1 MLPALALDAPTER
14 VAVNLLRHLEWQYD
28 GFSLVFLFADV
39 GPSLQLADWLDQRLA
54 MQGRALHRHEA
65 KDSFVRHPEAAVDL
79 LVDRLADLSAQPG
92 GVWYAIQRHPGDVQ
106 WNRARTLFL
115 ARLNERR
122 FLLERDLKRPLVLV
136 LPAHFRAETR
146 AMAPDIWHKRDLSEE
161 LRWLPEAVP
170 TSVPVSMEPLATLV
184 AADGSLPAF
193 AEWQR
198 MASASAAE
206 QAFLPTAWTA
216 SNELL
221 AAGRPGDAE
230 HVARSALSLARRRA
244 QAKADRSSDR
254 DLSISLDNLGRVAQA
269 QGDWTQAE
277 AVYRESLAL
286 RRQLVERLGG
296 TPESLRDL
304 SISLDNL
311 GRVAQAQGDWTQAE
325 AVYRESLA
333 LSRQLVE
340 RLGGTP
346 ESLRD
351 LSVSLNNLGRV
362 AQAQGD
368 WTQAEAVYRESLAL
382 RRQLVERLGGTPE
395 SLRDLSV
402 SLNNL
407 GRVAQAQGDWTQAE
421 AVYRESLALSRQ
433 LVERLGGTPES
444 LDDLAVS
451 LLNVAAIPPGDSAA
465 RAEAVDIY
473 RRLRTR
479 FPDTARYGQCLQALS
494 GESRAPQGSATMPAG

>member
-14 VAVNLLRHLEWQYD
+14 VAVNLLRHPEWQYD

-54 MQGRALHRHEA
+54 MQGRPLHRHEA

-79 LVDRLADLSAQPG
+79 LVNRLADLSAQPG
-92 GVWYAIQRHPGDVQ
+92 GVWFAIQRHPGDVQ

-161 LRWLPEAVP
+161 LRWLPDTAP
-170 TSVPVSMEPLATLV
+170 TSVQVSREPLATLAV
-184 AADGSLPAF
+184 EDGCLPAF

-206 QAFLPTAWTA
+206 QAFLPTAWKA

-221 AAGRPGDAE
+221 AVGRPGDAE

-244 QAKADRSSDR
+244 QAKADGSSER
-254 DLSISLDNLGRVAQA
+254 DLSVSLNHLGRVAQA

-296 TPESLRDL
+296 TPESL
-304 SISLDNL
+304 
-311 GRVAQAQGDWTQAE
+311 
-325 AVYRESLA
+325 
-333 LSRQLVE
+333 
-340 RLGGTP
+340 
-346 ESLRD
+346 
-351 LSVSLNNLGRV
+351 
-362 AQAQGD
+362 
-368 WTQAEAVYRESLAL
+368 
-382 RRQLVERLGGTPE
+382 
-395 SLRDLSV
+395 
-402 SLNNL
+402 
-407 GRVAQAQGDWTQAE
+407 
-421 AVYRESLALSRQ
+421 
-433 LVERLGGTPES
+433 
-444 LDDLAVS
+444 DDLAVS

-465 RAEAVDIY
+465 RAEAVAIY

-479 FPDTARYGQCLQALS
+479 FPDTARYVQRLQALS
-494 GESRAPQGSATMPAG
+494 GENGAPQGSGTMPAG